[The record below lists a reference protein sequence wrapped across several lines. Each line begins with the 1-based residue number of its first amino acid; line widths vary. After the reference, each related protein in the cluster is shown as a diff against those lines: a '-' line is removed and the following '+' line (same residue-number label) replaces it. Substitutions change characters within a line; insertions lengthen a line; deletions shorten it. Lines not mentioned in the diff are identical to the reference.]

1 MKKLTDKQ
9 MISLGATLAALIA
22 LYLFWDDIKAI
33 FQKAKYNMTTPTA
46 EGLDLTKVLGIGDK
60 GPEVAYL
67 QSLLKED
74 GADLGKYG
82 IDGDFGP
89 VTLAALQA
97 VKGVD
102 EITIAAYQGQ
112 PLREQKANYR
122 ALN

>member
-9 MISLGATLAALIA
+9 MISAGAAIAAIIA
-22 LYLFWDDIKAI
+22 LYLFWGDIKAL
-33 FQKAKYNMTTPTA
+33 FTKAKYNMTAPDPSS
-46 EGLDLTKVLGIGDK
+46 LDLTKLLGIGDK

-67 QSLLKED
+67 QTLLKED

-82 IDGDFGP
+82 VDGDFGP
-89 VTLAALQA
+89 ITLAALQA

>member
-9 MISLGATLAALIA
+9 MYVGGAAILAALAI
-22 LYLFWDDIKAI
+22 LLFWKDIKKL
-33 FQKAKYNMTTPTA
+33 FQKAQYQMAKPSE
-46 EGLDLTKVLGIGDK
+46 EGLDKAKLLGIGDK

-74 GADLGKYG
+74 GADLGKFG

-102 EITIAAYQGQ
+102 EISINEYTGQ
-112 PLREQKANYR
+112 PVREQRQNYR
-122 ALN
+122 T

>member
-1 MKKLTDKQ
+1 
-9 MISLGATLAALIA
+9 MISAGAALAALIA
-22 LYLFWDDIKAI
+22 LYLFWDDIKAL
-33 FQKAKYNMTTPTA
+33 FSKAKYNMTAPDPA
-46 EGLDLTKVLGIGDK
+46 SLDLTKMLGIGDK

-74 GADLGKYG
+74 GGDLGRYG
-82 IDGDFGP
+82 VDGDFGP
-89 VTLAALQA
+89 VTLAALQT

>member
-22 LYLFWDDIKAI
+22 LYLFWDDIKAL
-33 FQKAKYNMTTPTA
+33 FQKAKYNMTAPTA

-89 VTLAALQA
+89 ITLAALQA
-97 VKGVD
+97 IKGVD

-112 PLREQKANYR
+112 PMREQQAYYKNV
-122 ALN
+122 N